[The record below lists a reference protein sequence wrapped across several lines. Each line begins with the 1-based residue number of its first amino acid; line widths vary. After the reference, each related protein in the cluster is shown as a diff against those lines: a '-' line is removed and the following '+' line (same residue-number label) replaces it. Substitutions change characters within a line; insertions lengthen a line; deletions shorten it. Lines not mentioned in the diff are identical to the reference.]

1 MKILSTFWIIEEFC
15 DGINGLLTLIFDL
28 YFDIIVDFFDGDVIV
43 DVLDNSSVQTAIFFS
58 STASMVL
65 LGLSAGKNI
74 ITTYYLETNGDRE
87 MDPLQYLVKVS
98 MVTAVI
104 QGSSFF
110 TKYLLKLTKLLY
122 RSVMEGQLYS
132 YLTPDLLL
140 DMESYVTKVTTTSIL
155 GILFVIIFAICLDII
170 ILKSAI
176 RVAEVVMMNLLLPI
190 FACDMVTPGRER
202 WNNFIMSYIT
212 TIFGY
217 IIQIFA
223 LNLSLRLYV
232 EAENMNS
239 LLLCLGCL
247 FFSVK
252 APKWLDKYVYSTGY
266 GSSAQSALYMIP
278 QMLRKVK

>member
-15 DGINGLLTLIFDL
+15 DGINRLLTLIFDL
-28 YFDIIVDFFDGDVIV
+28 YFDTIVDFFDGDIII
-43 DVLDNSSVQTAIFFS
+43 DVLDNSSVQTAILFI

-140 DMESYVTKVTTTSIL
+140 DMESYVTKVTTMSIL

-176 RVAEVVMMNLLLPI
+176 RVAEVVVMNVLLPI

-278 QMLRKVK
+278 QMLQKAM